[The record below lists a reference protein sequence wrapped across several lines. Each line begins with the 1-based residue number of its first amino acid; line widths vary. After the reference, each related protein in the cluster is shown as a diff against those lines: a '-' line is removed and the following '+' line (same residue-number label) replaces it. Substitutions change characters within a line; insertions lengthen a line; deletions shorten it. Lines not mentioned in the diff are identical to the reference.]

1 MRAARQPRFRVGANG
16 FEIKLAGVAA
26 DQRSADRFFVGH
38 RGLTAYG
45 APPALCPMR
54 ANPNCASGRF
64 RTEGKLFQLAS
75 LAGPMSCGQG
85 GTARPLD
92 STIKVATLFH
102 RLHQHAA
109 VAGFGIYVPYPDSQ

>member
-54 ANPNCASGRF
+54 ANPNWRLCF
-64 RTEGKLFQLAS
+64 T
-75 LAGPMSCGQG
+75 
-85 GTARPLD
+85 D
-92 STIKVATLFH
+92 STSL
-102 RLHQHAA
+102 Q
-109 VAGFGIYVPYPDSQ
+109 PWPDSVFTFHIPTVRRCDARCTALL